1 MEFVL
6 WVGPKAAPPQLVEL
20 LAQQQTDLKSYPTTE
35 ALLGALDTIEASVA
49 VVVSEWDQAHATV
62 EKLRANHPDVQ
73 VLLASA
79 SGLPRNVVLGM
90 WAGASGVLEF
100 TKQSRNEIILEIQE
114 WITRHRELMRERD
127 LFVRLHQLNE
137 EFLKIIV
144 EAEKRNLELQEK
156 VEAGQ
161 RPQASDEGAPQVLL
175 IDDEPVILDVLKRIL
190 EKSGVQCVAVPDG
203 EAGVKQLWEKGFNLV
218 ITDKNLPGMSG
229 LDVLAQVK
237 QLSPDTDVM
246 MITGYSSKEAAIDAI
261 NAGAS
266 GYIEKPFDDIKNV
279 RARIEKVLEAQRERL
294 KKRRYLNLIKDRNQ
308 EFLGRYKVL
317 RSDLEAWMAS
327 HHQAVLL
334 RQ

>member
-6 WVGPKAAPPQLVEL
+6 WVGPKPAPPQLVDVL
-20 LAQQQTDLKSYPTTE
+20 GQQQTELKSYPDAP
-35 ALLGALDTIEASVA
+35 ALLAALDTIEAA
-49 VVVSEWDQAHATV
+49 VVIVVSEWDQSHATV
-62 EKLRANHPDVQ
+62 EKLTAEHPDIQ

-144 EAEKRNLELQEK
+144 ETEKRNLELQEK
-156 VEAGQ
+156 VDSHE
-161 RPQASDEGAPQVLL
+161 RPKSSDEGPPQVLL
-175 IDDEPVILDVLKRIL
+175 IDDEPVILDVLERIL
-190 EKSGVQCVAVPDG
+190 GKSCQCVSVPDG
-203 EAGVKQLWEKGFNLV
+203 EAGVQKLWEKGFNLV

-229 LDVLAQVK
+229 LEVMAQVK

-279 RARIEKVLEAQRERL
+279 KARIEKVLEAQRDRL
-294 KKRRYLNLIKDRNQ
+294 KKRKYLNAIKDRNA
-308 EFLGRYKVL
+308 EFLARYKVL

-334 RQ
+334 RH